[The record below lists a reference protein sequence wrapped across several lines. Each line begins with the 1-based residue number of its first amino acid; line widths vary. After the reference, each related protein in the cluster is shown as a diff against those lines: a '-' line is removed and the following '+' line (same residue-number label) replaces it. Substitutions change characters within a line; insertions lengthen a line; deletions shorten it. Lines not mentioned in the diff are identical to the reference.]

1 VVLSQEEIQASLRDS
16 QKWELEDETWIKKQ
30 YNLPTFPKAMQFV
43 NEVADLAEDRQ
54 HHPYMI
60 IDHTTVTIKLS
71 TLDKGG
77 LTQKD
82 FEAAH
87 AYDHTYLRYT

>member
-1 VVLSQEEIQASLRDS
+1 VILSKNEVQASLRDS
-16 QKWELEDETWIKKQ
+16 QEWELENDTWIKKQ

-43 NEVADLAEDRQ
+43 NEVANLAEDRQ

-71 TLDKGG
+71 TLEEDG

-82 FEAAH
+82 FESAH
-87 AYDHTYLRYT
+87 AYDRTYLRYI

>member
-1 VVLSQEEIQASLRDS
+1 MILSKNEVQASLRDS
-16 QKWELEDETWIKKQ
+16 QEWELENDTWIKKQ

-43 NEVADLAEDRQ
+43 NEVANLAEDRQ

-71 TLDKGG
+71 TLEEDG

-82 FEAAH
+82 FESAH
-87 AYDHTYLRYT
+87 AYDRTYLRYI